1 MKADVVA
8 VGMITEMISMRAMKI
23 MKIPSISTNTISM
36 GTIIMTTIIM
46 TTITD
51 IVVLVMMMI
60 LNASAS
66 TINDIKLFFD
76 KRVLAYF
83 DLIFVGRKIW

>member
-1 MKADVVA
+1 MKADVAA

-23 MKIPSISTNTISM
+23 MKIPSISTNTITM
-36 GTIIMTTIIM
+36 GTIIMN
-46 TTITD
+46 TITD
-51 IVVLVMMMI
+51 IVVLAMTMI

>member
-1 MKADVVA
+1 MKADVAA
-8 VGMITEMISMRAMKI
+8 VDMITGMISMRAMKI
-23 MKIPSISTNTISM
+23 MKILFIIMNTITM
-36 GTIIMTTIIM
+36 GTIIMNI
-46 TTITD
+46 ITD
-51 IVVLVMMMI
+51 IVVLVMTMI

-66 TINDIKLFFD
+66 TINNVKFFFD

>member
-1 MKADVVA
+1 MDVA
-8 VGMITEMISMRAMKI
+8 AAGMITVMISMRAMKI
-23 MKIPSISTNTISM
+23 MKIPSISTNTITM
-36 GTIIMTTIIM
+36 DTIIMNI
-46 TTITD
+46 ITD
-51 IVVLVMMMI
+51 IVVLAMTMI

-66 TINDIKLFFD
+66 TVNDIKLFFD

>member
-1 MKADVVA
+1 MKADVAA

-23 MKIPSISTNTISM
+23 MKIPSISTNIITM
-36 GTIIMTTIIM
+36 GTIIMN
-46 TTITD
+46 TITD
-51 IVVLVMMMI
+51 IVVLVMTMI

-66 TINDIKLFFD
+66 TINNIKLFFD

>member
-1 MKADVVA
+1 MKADVAA

-23 MKIPSISTNTISM
+23 MKILFIIMNTITM
-36 GTIIMTTIIM
+36 DTIIMN
-46 TTITD
+46 TITD
-51 IVVLVMMMI
+51 IVVLAMTMI

>member
-1 MKADVVA
+1 MKADVAA

-23 MKIPSISTNTISM
+23 MKIPSISTNTITM
-36 GTIIMTTIIM
+36 GTIIMN
-46 TTITD
+46 TITD
-51 IVVLVMMMI
+51 IVVLAMTMI

-66 TINDIKLFFD
+66 TINGIKFFFD

>member
-1 MKADVVA
+1 MDVAA

-23 MKIPSISTNTISM
+23 MKIPSISTNTITM
-36 GTIIMTTIIM
+36 GTIIMN
-46 TTITD
+46 TITD
-51 IVVLVMMMI
+51 IVVLAMTMI
-60 LNASAS
+60 LNVSAS

>member
-1 MKADVVA
+1 MKADVAA

-23 MKIPSISTNTISM
+23 MKILFISTNTITM
-36 GTIIMTTIIM
+36 GIIMNI
-46 TTITD
+46 ITD
-51 IVVLVMMMI
+51 IVVLAMTMI

-66 TINDIKLFFD
+66 MINDIKLFFD

>member
-1 MKADVVA
+1 MKADVAA
-8 VGMITEMISMRAMKI
+8 VGMIAEMISMRAMKI
-23 MKIPSISTNTISM
+23 MKIPSISTNTITM
-36 GTIIMTTIIM
+36 GTIIMN
-46 TTITD
+46 TITD
-51 IVVLVMMMI
+51 IVVLVMTMI

-66 TINDIKLFFD
+66 TINNIKLFFD

>member
-1 MKADVVA
+1 MDVAA

-23 MKIPSISTNTISM
+23 MKILFIIMNTITM
-36 GTIIMTTIIM
+36 DTIIMNI
-46 TTITD
+46 ITD
-51 IVVLVMMMI
+51 IVVLAMTMI

-66 TINDIKLFFD
+66 TVNDIKLFFD

>member
-1 MKADVVA
+1 MKADVAA

-23 MKIPSISTNTISM
+23 MKIPSISTNTITM
-36 GTIIMTTIIM
+36 GTIIMNI
-46 TTITD
+46 ITD
-51 IVVLVMMMI
+51 IVVLAMTMI

>member
-1 MKADVVA
+1 VKVDVAA

-23 MKIPSISTNTISM
+23 MKIPSISTNTITM
-36 GTIIMTTIIM
+36 GTIIMNI
-46 TTITD
+46 ITD
-51 IVVLVMMMI
+51 IVVLATTMI

-83 DLIFVGRKIW
+83 DLIFIGRKIW

>member
-1 MKADVVA
+1 VKADVAA

-23 MKIPSISTNTISM
+23 MKIPSISMTTITM
-36 GTIIMTTIIM
+36 GTIIMN
-46 TTITD
+46 TITD
-51 IVVLVMMMI
+51 IVVLVMTMI

-66 TINDIKLFFD
+66 TINDVKLFFD

-83 DLIFVGRKIW
+83 YLIFVGRKIW

>member
-1 MKADVVA
+1 MKADVAA

-23 MKIPSISTNTISM
+23 MKISSISTNTITM
-36 GTIIMTTIIM
+36 GTIIMN
-46 TTITD
+46 TITD
-51 IVVLVMMMI
+51 IVVLAMTMI
-60 LNASAS
+60 LNASAN

>member
-1 MKADVVA
+1 MKADVAA

-23 MKIPSISTNTISM
+23 MKIPSISTNTITM
-36 GTIIMTTIIM
+36 GTIIMNI
-46 TTITD
+46 ITD
-51 IVVLVMMMI
+51 IVVLVMTMI

-76 KRVLAYF
+76 KRVLDCF

>member
-1 MKADVVA
+1 MDVAA

-23 MKIPSISTNTISM
+23 MKILFISTDIIAM
-36 GTIIMTTIIM
+36 DIIMNI
-46 TTITD
+46 ITD
-51 IVVLVMMMI
+51 IVVLAMTMI

>member
-1 MKADVVA
+1 MDVA
-8 VGMITEMISMRAMKI
+8 AAGMITEMISMRAMKI
-23 MKIPSISTNTISM
+23 MKIPSISTNTITM
-36 GTIIMTTIIM
+36 GTIIMN
-46 TTITD
+46 TITD
-51 IVVLVMMMI
+51 IVVLAMTMI

-83 DLIFVGRKIW
+83 YLIFVGRKIW

>member
-1 MKADVVA
+1 MDVAA

-23 MKIPSISTNTISM
+23 MKIPSISTNTITM
-36 GTIIMTTIIM
+36 GTIIMN
-46 TTITD
+46 TITD
-51 IVVLVMMMI
+51 IVVLVMTMI
-60 LNASAS
+60 LNVSAS

-76 KRVLAYF
+76 KRALAYF

>member
-1 MKADVVA
+1 MKADVAA

-23 MKIPSISTNTISM
+23 MKIPSISMTTITM
-36 GTIIMTTIIM
+36 GTIIMTT
-46 TTITD
+46 TTD
-51 IVVLVMMMI
+51 IVVLVMTMI

-76 KRVLAYF
+76 KRVFAYF

>member
-1 MKADVVA
+1 MKADVAA

-23 MKIPSISTNTISM
+23 MKIPSISTNTITM
-36 GTIIMTTIIM
+36 G
-46 TTITD
+46 TITD
-51 IVVLVMMMI
+51 IVVLVMTMI

-66 TINDIKLFFD
+66 TINDVKFFFD

>member
-1 MKADVVA
+1 MKADVAA

-23 MKIPSISTNTISM
+23 MKIPSISTNTITM
-36 GTIIMTTIIM
+36 NIIIMG
-46 TTITD
+46 TITD
-51 IVVLVMMMI
+51 IVVLVMTMI
-60 LNASAS
+60 LSASAS

>member
-1 MKADVVA
+1 MKADVA
-8 VGMITEMISMRAMKI
+8 AAGMITEMISMRAMKI
-23 MKIPSISTNTISM
+23 MKIPSISTNTITM
-36 GTIIMTTIIM
+36 NIIIMG
-46 TTITD
+46 TITD
-51 IVVLVMMMI
+51 IVVLVMTMI
-60 LNASAS
+60 LSASAS

>member
-1 MKADVVA
+1 MKADVAA

-23 MKIPSISTNTISM
+23 MKILFISTNIIAM
-36 GTIIMTTIIM
+36 DIIMNI
-46 TTITD
+46 ITD
-51 IVVLVMMMI
+51 IVVLVMTMI

-66 TINDIKLFFD
+66 TINDIKFFFD

>member
-1 MKADVVA
+1 VKADVAA

-23 MKIPSISTNTISM
+23 MKIPSISTNTITM
-36 GTIIMTTIIM
+36 GTIIMNI
-46 TTITD
+46 ITD
-51 IVVLVMMMI
+51 IVVLAMTMI

>member
-1 MKADVVA
+1 MDVAA

-23 MKIPSISTNTISM
+23 MKIPSISTNTITM
-36 GTIIMTTIIM
+36 GTIIMNI
-46 TTITD
+46 ITD
-51 IVVLVMMMI
+51 IVVLVMTMI

>member
-1 MKADVVA
+1 MKADVAA

-23 MKIPSISTNTISM
+23 MKIPSISTNIIAM
-36 GTIIMTTIIM
+36 DIIMTI
-46 TTITD
+46 ITD
-51 IVVLVMMMI
+51 IVVLAMTMI

>member
-23 MKIPSISTNTISM
+23 MKIPSISTNIIAM
-36 GTIIMTTIIM
+36 DIIMTI
-46 TTITD
+46 ITD
-51 IVVLVMMMI
+51 IVVLAMTMI

-66 TINDIKLFFD
+66 TINNVKFFFD

>member
-1 MKADVVA
+1 MKADVAA

-23 MKIPSISTNTISM
+23 MKIPSISTNIITM
-36 GTIIMTTIIM
+36 GTIIMN
-46 TTITD
+46 TITD
-51 IVVLVMMMI
+51 IVVLAMTMI

>member
-1 MKADVVA
+1 MDVA
-8 VGMITEMISMRAMKI
+8 AAGMITVMISMRVMKI
-23 MKIPSISTNTISM
+23 MKIPSISTNTITM
-36 GTIIMTTIIM
+36 GTIIMN
-46 TTITD
+46 TITD
-51 IVVLVMMMI
+51 IVVLVMTMI

-83 DLIFVGRKIW
+83 DLIFIGRKIW

>member
-1 MKADVVA
+1 MDVA
-8 VGMITEMISMRAMKI
+8 AAGMITEMISMRAMKI
-23 MKIPSISTNTISM
+23 MKIPSISTNTITM
-36 GTIIMTTIIM
+36 GTIIMN
-46 TTITD
+46 TITD
-51 IVVLVMMMI
+51 IVVLAMTMV

>member
-1 MKADVVA
+1 MKADVAA

-23 MKIPSISTNTISM
+23 MKIPSITMDTITM
-36 GTIIMTTIIM
+36 GTIIMNI
-46 TTITD
+46 ITD
-51 IVVLVMMMI
+51 IVVLAMTMI
-60 LNASAS
+60 LNASAN

>member
-1 MKADVVA
+1 MKADVAA

-23 MKIPSISTNTISM
+23 MKIPSISTNTITM
-36 GTIIMTTIIM
+36 GTIIMNII
-46 TTITD
+46 TG
-51 IVVLVMMMI
+51 IVVLAMTMI
-60 LNASAS
+60 LNASAN
-66 TINDIKLFFD
+66 TINNIKLFFD

>member
-1 MKADVVA
+1 MKADVAA

-23 MKIPSISTNTISM
+23 MKILFISTNIIAM
-36 GTIIMTTIIM
+36 DIIMTI
-46 TTITD
+46 ITD
-51 IVVLVMMMI
+51 IVVLAMTMI

-66 TINDIKLFFD
+66 TINNVKFFFD

-83 DLIFVGRKIW
+83 YLIFVGRKIW

>member
-1 MKADVVA
+1 MKADVAV

-23 MKIPSISTNTISM
+23 MKIPSISTNTITM
-36 GTIIMTTIIM
+36 GTIIMN
-46 TTITD
+46 TITD
-51 IVVLVMMMI
+51 IVVLVMTMI

>member
-23 MKIPSISTNTISM
+23 MKILFISTNIIAM
-36 GTIIMTTIIM
+36 DIIMNI
-46 TTITD
+46 ITD
-51 IVVLVMMMI
+51 IVVLVMTMI

-66 TINDIKLFFD
+66 TINNIKLFFD

>member
-1 MKADVVA
+1 MDVA
-8 VGMITEMISMRAMKI
+8 AAGMITVMISMRAMKI
-23 MKIPSISTNTISM
+23 MKIPSINTNTITM
-36 GTIIMTTIIM
+36 GTIIM

-51 IVVLVMMMI
+51 IVVLAMTMI

-66 TINDIKLFFD
+66 TISDIKLFFD

>member
-1 MKADVVA
+1 MKADVAA
-8 VGMITEMISMRAMKI
+8 VGMIAEMISMRAMKI
-23 MKIPSISTNTISM
+23 MKIPSISTNTITM
-36 GTIIMTTIIM
+36 GTIIMN
-46 TTITD
+46 TITD
-51 IVVLVMMMI
+51 IVVLVMTMI

>member
-1 MKADVVA
+1 MKADVAA

-23 MKIPSISTNTISM
+23 MKIPSISTNTI
-36 GTIIMTTIIM
+36 IMN
-46 TTITD
+46 TITD
-51 IVVLVMMMI
+51 IVVLVMTMI

-66 TINDIKLFFD
+66 TINDINFFFD

>member
-1 MKADVVA
+1 MKADVAA
-8 VGMITEMISMRAMKI
+8 VGMIMVMISMRAMKI
-23 MKIPSISTNTISM
+23 MKIPSIS
-36 GTIIMTTIIM
+36 MTTITMGIIM
-46 TTITD
+46 NTITD
-51 IVVLVMMMI
+51 IVVLVMTMI

>member
-1 MKADVVA
+1 MKADVAA
-8 VGMITEMISMRAMKI
+8 VGMITGMISMRAMKI
-23 MKIPSISTNTISM
+23 MKILFIIMNTITM
-36 GTIIMTTIIM
+36 GTIIMNIIM
-46 TTITD
+46 D
-51 IVVLVMMMI
+51 IVVLAMTMI

-66 TINDIKLFFD
+66 TVNDIKFFFD